1 MKKAFTYLMVIGIYL
16 LETTGAVAQYY
27 FYNDKYYS
35 SDWVVETGGSAG
47 LMNSLT
53 DIGGRKGTG
62 KGFTK
67 DLNWKVAK
75 PSVSIYAVAMYK
87 DAFGLRLE
95 GTLGKIGSQDRL
107 LKKSDPNL
115 GERYGRNLSF
125 RTHISDLQLAVEIHP
140 LFFSHYDEDESPFW
154 SPYIVTGIG
163 YYSFNP
169 QALLHDHWYDLHPLH
184 LEGQGFAEYPTR
196 HTYELQQFNIPLG
209 IGVKYEAGAL
219 LYIRVEIIHRILFT
233 DYLDDVSTTYVDP
246 DTFYDHLS
254 LADATIAQQLYSRM
268 PELQPGY
275 IVKEGMARGDH
286 RNNDSFFSI
295 QLKAGWVIRT
305 KRR

>member
-16 LETTGAVAQYY
+16 LETTGAAAQYY
-27 FYNDKYYS
+27 FYNDKYYG

-53 DIGGRKGTG
+53 DIGGRKGIG
-62 KGFTK
+62 KGFMK

-95 GTLGKIGSQDRL
+95 GTSGKIGSQDRL
-107 LKKSDPNL
+107 LEKSDPNL

-125 RTHISDLQLAVEIHP
+125 RSHISDLQLAVEIHP

-169 QALLHDHWYDLHPLH
+169 QAFLHYHW
-184 LEGQGFAEYPTR
+184 
-196 HTYELQQFNIPLG
+196 
-209 IGVKYEAGAL
+209 
-219 LYIRVEIIHRILFT
+219 
-233 DYLDDVSTTYVDP
+233 
-246 DTFYDHLS
+246 
-254 LADATIAQQLYSRM
+254 
-268 PELQPGY
+268 
-275 IVKEGMARGDH
+275 
-286 RNNDSFFSI
+286 
-295 QLKAGWVIRT
+295 
-305 KRR
+305 

>member
-1 MKKAFTYLMVIGIYL
+1 MKKAFTYLMVIGVYL
-16 LETTGAVAQYY
+16 LETTGAAAQYY
-27 FYNDKYYS
+27 FYNGKYYG

-53 DIGGRKGTG
+53 DIGGRKGIG
-62 KGFTK
+62 KGFIK

-95 GTLGKIGSQDRL
+95 GTSGKIGSQDRL
-107 LKKSDPNL
+107 LEKSDPNL

-125 RTHISDLQLAVEIHP
+125 RSHISDLQLAVEIHP
-140 LFFSHYDEDESPFW
+140 LFFRHYDEDESPFW

-169 QALLHDHWYDLHPLH
+169 QAFLHGRWYDLHPLH
-184 LEGQGFAEYPTR
+184 LEGQGFGEYSTR
-196 HTYELQQFNIPLG
+196 HSYKLHQFNIPVGAG
-209 IGVKYEAGAL
+209 IKYEAGAS
-219 LYIRVEIIHRILFT
+219 LYLRMEIICRILFT
-233 DYLDDVSTTYVDP
+233 DYLDDVSTTYIDP
-246 DTFYDHLS
+246 SFFNTHLPPS
-254 LADATIAQQLYSRM
+254 QAAIARQLYSRM

-275 IVKEGMARGDH
+275 IVKEGMARGDAKD
-286 RNNDSFFSI
+286 NDSFFSI
-295 QLKAGWVIRT
+295 QLKAGWVIRS
-305 KRR
+305 KR